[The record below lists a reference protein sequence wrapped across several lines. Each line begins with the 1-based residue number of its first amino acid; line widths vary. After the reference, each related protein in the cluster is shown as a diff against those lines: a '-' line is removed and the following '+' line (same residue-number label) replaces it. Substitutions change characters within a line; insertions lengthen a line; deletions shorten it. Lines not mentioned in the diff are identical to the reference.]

1 MYYRDYVGKI
11 WRNSK
16 IHDCQPILENYRHWL
31 LKHEHT
37 KVFSIKDRQWNDW
50 KQTGERCL
58 TQLCHFL
65 TTCIFYKAFKTG
77 RFADTPKT
85 NFRLYWQKVL
95 FRQLA
100 WGDFHAHLLDSNV
113 LEKNYSAIAWR
124 KNIMPFYPARTGIN
138 FPYFQL
144 ARRSSRFP
152 SQLIS
157 QNVIFPS

>member
-1 MYYRDYVGKI
+1 M
-11 WRNSK
+11 
-16 IHDCQPILENYRHWL
+16 
-31 LKHEHT
+31 
-37 KVFSIKDRQWNDW
+37 FSIKDRQRNDY
-50 KQTGERCL
+50 KRQSGERCL

-65 TTCIFYKAFKTG
+65 TTCIFYKAFTTG

-100 WGDFHAHLLDSNV
+100 WGDFHARLLDSNVLEKNFRLYWQKVLFRQLAWGDFHARLLDSNV